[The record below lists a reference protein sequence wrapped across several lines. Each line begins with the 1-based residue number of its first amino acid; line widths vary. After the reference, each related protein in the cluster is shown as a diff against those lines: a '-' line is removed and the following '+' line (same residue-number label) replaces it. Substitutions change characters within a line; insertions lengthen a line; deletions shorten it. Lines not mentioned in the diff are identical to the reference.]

1 MIAKK
6 RARALRRMLRQVVRS
21 GTGRAARLGG
31 SEGGKTGTSQSF
43 RDAWFVGFAGDL
55 VAGVWVG
62 NDDERPMA
70 KVTGGA
76 LPARIWRA
84 LMRDAEAARAA
95 RPQEMTRSD
104 GCRAPPA
111 SHCGARTPFYRL
123 NQRTRRP
130 SRPG

>member
-1 MIAKK
+1 
-6 RARALRRMLRQVVRS
+6 MLREVVVS

-31 SEGGKTGTSQSF
+31 NEAGKTGTSQGF

-70 KVTGGA
+70 KVTGGG

-84 LMRDAEAARAA
+84 FMRDAEAAR
-95 RPQEMTRSD
+95 RGE
-104 GCRAPPA
+104 
-111 SHCGARTPFYRL
+111 
-123 NQRTRRP
+123 
-130 SRPG
+130 